1 MFQKSTALLPSYLF
15 VKTAGRNEKRDS
27 LLRRRRPLDMTRDFG
42 LSHATIVGTDFAH
55 VFIAHTSTETKTTKH
70 PRSLTLT
77 LRDGGHVVA
86 QSSIVVVVA
95 AATSCRVLRRQDRA
109 GKMWRRN

>member
-1 MFQKSTALLPSYLF
+1 
-15 VKTAGRNEKRDS
+15 
-27 LLRRRRPLDMTRDFG
+27 MTRDFG
-42 LSHATIVGTDFAH
+42 LSHATIIGTDFAH

-86 QSSIVVVVA
+86 QSSIVVVVVA